1 MADSPMTDVRTSD
14 AAIIESAV
22 LPVRPGME
30 AEFEAAFA
38 VAEPPPAPLL

>member
-1 MADSPMTDVRTSD
+1 MADATMTDAALMN
-14 AAIIESAV
+14 AAIIESVV